1 MYTMCVKHE
10 GSLLKIIIFLLCETH
25 GIISKL
31 IILNVRGSLCLIGT
45 RQKVRETI
53 LKSTQNQPP
62 MDLYIPTEVC
72 IYKLFLSSELQS
84 KKFPIA
90 QAHSL

>member
-10 GSLLKIIIFLLCETH
+10 DILLKIIIFLLCETH

-31 IILNVRGSLCLIGT
+31 IILNVRGSLCLIGA

-62 MDLYIPTEVC
+62 MDLYTPTEVC
-72 IYKLFLSSELQS
+72 YSRTLHAQS

-90 QAHSL
+90 QVHTL

>member
-1 MYTMCVKHE
+1 MCVKHE
-10 GSLLKIIIFLLCETH
+10 GSLLKIIIFLLRETH

-31 IILNVRGSLCLIGT
+31 IILNVRGSLCLIGA

-62 MDLYIPTEVC
+62 MDLYTPTEVC
-72 IYKLFLSSELQS
+72 YSRTLHAQS

-90 QAHSL
+90 QVHTL

>member
-1 MYTMCVKHE
+1 MEVYHVCQWGK
-10 GSLLKIIIFLLCETH
+10 LLTKIIHFFYYETQ

-62 MDLYIPTEVC
+62 MDLYTPTEVC
-72 IYKLFLSSELQS
+72 HSTTLHAQS

-90 QAHSL
+90 QVHTL

>member
-31 IILNVRGSLCLIGT
+31 IILNVRGSLCLIGA

-62 MDLYIPTEVC
+62 MDLYTPTEVC
-72 IYKLFLSSELQS
+72 YSRTLHAQS

-90 QAHSL
+90 QVHTL

>member
-62 MDLYIPTEVC
+62 MDLYTPTEVC
-72 IYKLFLSSELQS
+72 YSRTLHAQS

-90 QAHSL
+90 QVHTL